1 MSTSQG
7 YQILRL
13 SQFHNILAI
22 NQKWVNHKTEKKK
35 GALLDLF
42 LPLAKPRR
50 DCLRKSKEG
59 KVADG
64 SLWETEF
71 ERRWG
76 ENRVVV
82 LEKVRALVKLVELR
96 RRKRKE
102 FREEIVRLRCSRAI
116 FTLSPPGF
124 YLLAVLL
131 SSSLYFISLPG
142 RV

>member
-1 MSTSQG
+1 
-7 YQILRL
+7 
-13 SQFHNILAI
+13 
-22 NQKWVNHKTEKKK
+22 
-35 GALLDLF
+35 
-42 LPLAKPRR
+42 
-50 DCLRKSKEG
+50 LRKSKEG

-76 ENRVVV
+76 EKMVVV

-116 FTLSPPGF
+116 FTLSKF
-124 YLLAVLL
+124 LLRVFIFWLSSCLLL
-131 SSSLYFISLPG
+131 SISFFCWGGFRVLSSVF
-142 RV
+142 

>member
-1 MSTSQG
+1 M
-7 YQILRL
+7 
-13 SQFHNILAI
+13 
-22 NQKWVNHKTEKKK
+22 
-35 GALLDLF
+35 
-42 LPLAKPRR
+42 
-50 DCLRKSKEG
+50 RKSKEG
-59 KVADG
+59 KVAGG

-131 SSSLYFISLPG
+131 SSSLYFISLLG